1 MNRIISIDVFR
12 ALTMVLMIWVNDFW
26 TLKSIPKWLKHAATG
41 EDYLGFSDVIFPW
54 FLFVMGMSIPF
65 AFEDRIKKGETI
77 IVMWAHIVLRSIALI
92 VMGLF
97 HMNMEMYNN
106 ETSFITKPIYVI
118 ISTSAFFMIW
128 NMYPQTDQKK
138 QNLFKVLRIT
148 GVLILIGMFLSF
160 SGKSYDGREIGFE
173 THWWGILGL
182 IGWVYLIAGSA
193 FLFIK
198 NSLVGVFVAFFVCLA
213 LNIISSFGIPYN
225 IFSWQSDHWIP
236 GSGGL
241 QALTFGGVI
250 VSLFLIENR
259 NKDNIKRLY
268 ITLCCFGLISLSSGL
283 LLRNYFVLNKNLGT
297 PTWILVS
304 LSTAVFLFIFLHW
317 LSDVKKILAWY
328 KYINIAGTATL
339 TCYLIPYFY
348 YSLRTLSGIVLPEFL
363 LTGFI
368 GLTKSLI
375 YSLII
380 VGICWGLKQI
390 KIQLKI

>member
-1 MNRIISIDVFR
+1 
-12 ALTMVLMIWVNDFW
+12 
-26 TLKSIPKWLKHAATG
+26 
-41 EDYLGFSDVIFPW
+41 
-54 FLFVMGMSIPF
+54 
-65 AFEDRIKKGETI
+65 
-77 IVMWAHIVLRSIALI
+77 MWAHIVLRSIALI

-118 ISTSAFFMIW
+118 IATSAFFMIW

-138 QNLFKVLRIT
+138 QNLFKALRIT

-160 SGKSYDGREIGFE
+160 SGKSYDGQEIGFE

>member
-97 HMNMEMYNN
+97 HMNMEMYNH
-106 ETSFITKPIYVI
+106 ETSLFIKPIYVI

-128 NMYPQTDQKK
+128 NMYPKTDQKK
-138 QNLFKVLRIT
+138 QNLFKALRIT

-160 SGKSYDGREIGFE
+160 SGKSYDGQEIGFE

-198 NSLVGVFVAFFVCLA
+198 NSLVGVFVAFFVCLS
-213 LNIISSFGIPYN
+213 LNIISSSGIPYN

-241 QALTFGGVI
+241 QALTFGGII

-348 YSLRTLSGIVLPEFL
+348 YSFRTLSGIVLPEFL

>member
-106 ETSFITKPIYVI
+106 ETSFFTKPIYVI

-138 QNLFKVLRIT
+138 QNLFKALRIT

-160 SGKSYDGREIGFE
+160 SGKSYDGQEIGFE

-213 LNIISSFGIPYN
+213 LNIISSSGIPYN

-241 QALTFGGVI
+241 QALTFGGII

-297 PTWILVS
+297 PTWILIS

>member
-65 AFEDRIKKGETI
+65 AFEDRIKKGETTI
-77 IVMWAHIVLRSIALI
+77 IIWAHIVLRSIALI

-138 QNLFKVLRIT
+138 QNLFKALRIT

-213 LNIISSFGIPYN
+213 LNIISSSGIPYN

-241 QALTFGGVI
+241 QALTFGGII

>member
-26 TLKSIPKWLKHAATG
+26 TLKSIPKWLKHASTG

-97 HMNMEMYNN
+97 HMNMEMYNH
-106 ETSFITKPIYVI
+106 ETSLFIKPIYVI
-118 ISTSAFFMIW
+118 IATSAFFMIW

-160 SGKSYDGREIGFE
+160 SGKSYDGQEIGFE

-213 LNIISSFGIPYN
+213 LNIISSSGIPYN

-241 QALTFGGVI
+241 QALTFGGII

>member
-65 AFEDRIKKGETI
+65 AFEDRIKKGETTI
-77 IVMWAHIVLRSIALI
+77 IIWAHIVLRSIALI

-97 HMNMEMYNN
+97 HMNMEMYNH
-106 ETSFITKPIYVI
+106 ETSLFIKPIYVI
-118 ISTSAFFMIW
+118 ITTSGFFMIW

-138 QNLFKVLRIT
+138 QNLFKALRIT

-160 SGKSYDGREIGFE
+160 SGKSYDGQEIGFE

-198 NSLVGVFVAFFVCLA
+198 NSLAGVFVAFFVCLA
-213 LNIISSFGIPYN
+213 LNIISSSGIPYN

-241 QALTFGGVI
+241 QALTFGGII

>member
-138 QNLFKVLRIT
+138 QNLFKALRIT

-160 SGKSYDGREIGFE
+160 SGKSYDGQEIGFE

-213 LNIISSFGIPYN
+213 LNIISSSGIPYN

-241 QALTFGGVI
+241 QALTFGGII

-380 VGICWGLKQI
+380 VGICWGLKRA

>member
-65 AFEDRIKKGETI
+65 AFEDRIKKGETTI
-77 IVMWAHIVLRSIALI
+77 IIWAHIVLRSIALI

-97 HMNMEMYNN
+97 HMNMEMYNH

-118 ISTSAFFMIW
+118 IATSAFFMIW

-138 QNLFKVLRIT
+138 QNLFKALRIT

-160 SGKSYDGREIGFE
+160 SGKSYDGQEIGFE

-213 LNIISSFGIPYN
+213 LNIISSSGIPYN

-241 QALTFGGVI
+241 QALTFGGII

>member
-26 TLKSIPKWLKHAATG
+26 TLKSIPKWLKHASTG

-65 AFEDRIKKGETI
+65 AFEDRIKKGETTI
-77 IVMWAHIVLRSIALI
+77 IIWAHIVLRSIALI

-97 HMNMEMYNN
+97 HMNMEMYNH

-118 ISTSAFFMIW
+118 IATSAFFMIW

-138 QNLFKVLRIT
+138 QNLFKALRIT

-160 SGKSYDGREIGFE
+160 SGKSYDGQEIGFE

-213 LNIISSFGIPYN
+213 LNIISSSGIPYN

-241 QALTFGGVI
+241 QALTFGGII

-328 KYINIAGTATL
+328 KYIDVAGTATL

>member
-65 AFEDRIKKGETI
+65 AFEDRIKKGETTI
-77 IVMWAHIVLRSIALI
+77 IIWAHIVLRSIALI

-106 ETSFITKPIYVI
+106 ETSLFIKPIYVI
-118 ISTSAFFMIW
+118 IATSAFFMIW

-138 QNLFKVLRIT
+138 QNLFKALRIT

-160 SGKSYDGREIGFE
+160 SGKSYDGQEIGFE

-213 LNIISSFGIPYN
+213 LNIISSSGIPYN

-241 QALTFGGVI
+241 QALTFGGII

>member
-106 ETSFITKPIYVI
+106 ETSFFTKPIYVI

-138 QNLFKVLRIT
+138 QNLFKALRIT

-160 SGKSYDGREIGFE
+160 SGKSYDGQEIGFE

-213 LNIISSFGIPYN
+213 LNIISSSGIPYN

-241 QALTFGGVI
+241 QALTFGGII